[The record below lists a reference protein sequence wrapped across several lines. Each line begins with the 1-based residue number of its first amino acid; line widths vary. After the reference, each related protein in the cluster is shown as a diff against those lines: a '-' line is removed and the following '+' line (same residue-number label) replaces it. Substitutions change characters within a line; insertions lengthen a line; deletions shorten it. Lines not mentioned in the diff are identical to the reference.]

1 MTYEELVVRV
11 RELYENADAREVFEH
26 VAIQINLEGEVTGAF
41 YIEVANR
48 EVCVEPY
55 TYYDRDILVT
65 LNSGL
70 LEDILDGRVKYKDAV
85 EGGLISIKG
94 DLYKYELMK
103 KIKLRSRRKTRASKK
118 ANG

>member
-48 EVCVEPY
+48 EVCVEHY

-94 DLYKYELMK
+94 DLYKY
-103 KIKLRSRRKTRASKK
+103 
-118 ANG
+118 